1 MDSEYIDTGVGALLT
16 DALKRIKILEG
27 KVSGLSR
34 ALENLRNSLWSSQGR
49 TNPSQV
55 NPYKAGAGIK
65 KNYPSLRRFP

>member
-34 ALENLRNSLWSSQGR
+34 ALKNLRN
-49 TNPSQV
+49 
-55 NPYKAGAGIK
+55 KAGAGIK